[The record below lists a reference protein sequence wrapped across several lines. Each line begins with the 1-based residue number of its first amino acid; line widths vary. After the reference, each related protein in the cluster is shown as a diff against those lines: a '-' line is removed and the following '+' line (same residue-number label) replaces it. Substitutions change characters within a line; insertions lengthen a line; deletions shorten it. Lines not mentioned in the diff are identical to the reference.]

1 MEHPAVHH
9 KTARA
14 SASASVPVVTQ
25 RVTVEDFPERRI
37 GILESPATVTI
48 RSRIDSQVLEQHVTD
63 GEIVKKDDLLFTLDD
78 REIKAT
84 IARDEASIAKN
95 QAALA
100 QAQAALRRT
109 QELISKNVAPKQQLE
124 QAMGLTR
131 PHNKRWRRTR
141 PAARIGALRVA
152 PGNLVSANDTA
163 GQRI

>member
-1 MEHPAVHH
+1 M
-9 KTARA
+9 
-14 SASASVPVVTQ
+14 TQ